1 MKGFINLINISF
13 YDLLQRIHSKGF
25 LTVIAFVIIISTIMI
40 PPNSDSA
47 VGMTLG
53 SYRGLYNSVWVGAL
67 LSAEYTLFISFVG
80 FHIMKERSS
89 GVQELIGATQI
100 SKTKYIFSKAISK
113 FLMLLIIMI
122 ILIGNGIILQL
133 LKGEDANI
141 NILHILAPF
150 MAVALPSTILISGI
164 SVLFDVIPIL
174 SGGFGSFLYFLIIVF
189 IGGLSLSGS
198 VDILGIGIMLSPMT
212 EQLKKFDSN
221 YSGTFTIFGNDAY
234 SKVFCFQELDWSL
247 GSLLSRILLIAASIC
262 IIIIAAKLFKFTHE
276 DSVEEIEENLQDSD
290 KLKNNMTRVHK
301 ENFVLSR
308 IPGESRRYRL
318 KDLLY
323 AELGLVVRNTN
334 AFILFMYA
342 AVIGLYLLLP
352 LDSVKGLIISLLWI
366 LPLSILSQINTRNV
380 YDSTREMIQ
389 STAYFNRMETLTHY
403 LCGILIV
410 FLPNVPLICKGLLL
424 GQHIDI
430 TMIIA
435 GSIFIPALA
444 LFLGAWSKSPN
455 LFQGLYL
462 FVWYI
467 GIGGNVY
474 ILNFT
479 GLCNAGPGIG
489 MKIFVVYLAL
499 SFVLLAGTY
508 IKRLIELKTK

>member
-1 MKGFINLINISF
+1 MKKEPI
-13 YDLLQRIHSKGF
+13 
-25 LTVIAFVIIISTIMI
+25 
-40 PPNSDSA
+40 
-47 VGMTLG
+47 
-53 SYRGLYNSVWVGAL
+53 
-67 LSAEYTLFISFVG
+67 LSAKDVEIQFSLRGRKLKAIRNCSLDLYEGETLAIVGESGSGKSVFTKSFVG
-80 FHIMKERSS
+80 MLDANGSITNGSIMYK
-89 GVQELIGATQI
+89 GKDI
-100 SKTKYIFSKAISK
+100 SKYKTEKEWSNIRGKEIAMVMQDPMTSLNPLKV
-113 FLMLLIIMI
+113 
-122 ILIGNGIILQL
+122 IGKQIQESIELHQG

-189 IGGLSLSGS
+189 IGGMSLSGS

-221 YSGTFTIFGNDAY
+221 YSGAFTIFGNDAY

-262 IIIIAAKLFKFTHE
+262 IIIIAAKLFEFAHE
-276 DSVEEIEENLQDSD
+276 DSIEEIEENLLDSD

-301 ENFVLSR
+301 DNFVLSR
-308 IPGESRRYRL
+308 ISAGSPRCRL

-366 LPLSILSQINTRNV
+366 LPLSILSEINTRNI

-389 STAYFNRMETLTHY
+389 STAYFNRMEILTHY
-403 LCGILIV
+403 LCGVIII

-444 LFLGAWSKSPN
+444 LFLGAWSKSLN

-462 FVWYI
+462 FIWYI
-467 GIGGNVY
+467 GIGGNIY

-479 GLCNAGPGIG
+479 GLCNAGPGIS
-489 MKIFVVYLAL
+489 MRIFVVYSAL
-499 SFVLLAGTY
+499 SFILLAGTY

>member
-1 MKGFINLINISF
+1 
-13 YDLLQRIHSKGF
+13 
-25 LTVIAFVIIISTIMI
+25 MI

-67 LSAEYTLFISFVG
+67 LSAEYILFISFVG

-89 GVQELIGATQI
+89 GVQELIGAAQI
-100 SKTKYIFSKAISK
+100 SKAKYIFSKAISK
-113 FLMLLIIMI
+113 FLMLFIIML

-141 NILHILAPF
+141 NILHILFPF

-174 SGGFGSFLYFLIIVF
+174 SGGFGSFIYFFMIVF
-189 IGGLSLSGS
+189 IEGMSLSGGA
-198 VDILGIGIMLSPMT
+198 DILGFGIILDPMI

-221 YSGTFTIFGNDAY
+221 YSGAFTIFGNDAY
-234 SKVFCFQELDWSL
+234 SRVFCFQELDWPL
-247 GSLLSRILLIAASIC
+247 GPLLSRLLLIAASIC
-262 IIIIAAKLFKFTHE
+262 IIIIAAKLFEFVHE
-276 DSVEEIEENLQDSD
+276 YSIEEIEENLLDSD
-290 KLKNNMTRVHK
+290 KLKNNMTK
-301 ENFVLSR
+301 AQKDNFVLSR
-308 IPGESRRYRL
+308 IPSGSRRYNL

-334 AFILFMYA
+334 VFVLFMYA
-342 AVIGLYLLLP
+342 SIIGLYLILP

-366 LPLSILSQINTRNV
+366 LPLSALSEINTRKI
-380 YDSTREMIQ
+380 YDSTKEMLQ
-389 STAYFNRMETLTHY
+389 STVYFNRMEILTHY
-403 LCGILIV
+403 LCGVIV
-410 FLPNVPLICKGLLL
+410 IFLPNMPLICKGLLL
-424 GQHIDI
+424 KQRIDI

-444 LFLGAWSKSPN
+444 LFLGAWSKN
-455 LFQGLYL
+455 ANIFQVAYL
-462 FVWYI
+462 FIWYI

-474 ILNFT
+474 YLNFT
-479 GLCNAGPGIG
+479 GLCNAETAAD
-489 MKIFVVYLAL
+489 MRIFVVYLAL

-508 IKRLIELKTK
+508 AKRLIKLKTG